1 MDNHVKFFT
10 LDQNVAKTV
19 KYNLTKFELSMSSR
33 FQDITVQNL
42 QFSPYFNVAI
52 LSVLWRKIN
61 FWKLAYVYLK
71 SS

>member
-19 KYNLTKFELSMSSR
+19 KYNLTKFELSMSLR

-52 LSVLWRKIN
+52 LSVL
-61 FWKLAYVYLK
+61 
-71 SS
+71 